1 MLGTGKIEWG
11 VGVGWGHREGG
22 GGRLVAGFTLL
33 LLCF

>member
-1 MLGTGKIEWG
+1 MLGTGKIERG
-11 VGVGWGHREGG
+11 VGVGWGQR